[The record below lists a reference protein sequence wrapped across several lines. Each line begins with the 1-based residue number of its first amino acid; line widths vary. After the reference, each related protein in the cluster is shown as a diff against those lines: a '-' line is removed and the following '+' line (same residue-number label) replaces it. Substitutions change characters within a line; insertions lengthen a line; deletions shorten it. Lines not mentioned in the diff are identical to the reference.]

1 MNYKLYWELTNEGGA
16 RLLRAFGGTPE
27 PRFPAEIEGRAIT
40 EIGDYCFAAQAHLP
54 AEYRCSYV
62 QEETEADGAPETAP
76 DGEMQAEPGADGVP
90 ETAPD
95 READVM
101 PGADGAPGA
110 EPETEPDMELD
121 GLPEADGTLAELAGA
136 YITRVTLPE
145 GVKKIGNF
153 AFYNATAL
161 AELELGS
168 GTETLGSDAF
178 MNCRSLSRLLLHAD
192 TGQKTGLRLL
202 LAQLSSDLEVA
213 LSGENGV
220 WAKLLFPEYYESY
233 DEIAPAHIFGRNIV
247 GEGFRARQS
256 FREGVLDFAQYDK
269 IFPQACVD
277 ESEVTL
283 GRLALDRVRYA
294 AELSET
300 PRGLYEA
307 YLKAHGGYLI
317 RRITDDRDL
326 ELAEYCCSRKFVTRE
341 DVAACAV
348 RAGKVDWAEGAAALL
363 HLMQQYFP
371 EKTPD
376 ERYSF
381 DDF

>member
-1 MNYKLYWELTNEGGA
+1 M
-16 RLLRAFGGTPE
+16 RE

-192 TGQKTGLRLL
+192 PGQKTGLRLL

>member
-1 MNYKLYWELTNEGGA
+1 MNYKLYWELTNEGDA
-16 RLLRAFGGTPE
+16 RLLRAFGETPE
-27 PRFPAEIEGRAIT
+27 PRFPAEIEGRAIM

-54 AEYRCSYV
+54 AECRCSYV

-76 DGEMQAEPGADGVP
+76 DGEMQAEPGADG
-90 ETAPD
+90 A
-95 READVM
+95 
-101 PGADGAPGA
+101 
-110 EPETEPDMELD
+110 
-121 GLPEADGTLAELAGA
+121 LAELAGA

-145 GVKKIGNF
+145 GIKKIGNF
-153 AFYNATAL
+153 AFYNATEL

-168 GTETLGSDAF
+168 GIDTLGSDAF

-192 TGQKTGLRLL
+192 PGQKTGLRLL

-256 FREGVLDFAQYDK
+256 FREDVLDFAQYDK

-277 ESEVTL
+277 ESEATL

-294 AELSET
+294 AELSEA
-300 PRGLYEA
+300 PRGLYEE
-307 YLKAHGGYLI
+307 YLKAHSGYLI

-326 ELAEYCCSRKFVTRE
+326 ELAEDCCSRKFLTRE
-341 DVAACAV
+341 DVAACAM
-348 RAGKVDWAEGAAALL
+348 RAGEADWAEGAAALL
-363 HLMQQYFP
+363 HLMQQYFA

>member
-16 RLLRAFGGTPE
+16 RLLRAFGGPPE

-62 QEETEADGAPETAP
+62 PAEPEADGAPETETDMEAS
-76 DGEMQAEPGADGVP
+76 AEL
-90 ETAPD
+90 
-95 READVM
+95 
-101 PGADGAPGA
+101 GA

-192 TGQKTGLRLL
+192 PGQKTGLRLL

>member
-1 MNYKLYWELTNEGGA
+1 MNYKLYWELTNEGDA
-16 RLLRAFGGTPE
+16 RLLRAFGETPE

-54 AEYRCSYV
+54 AECRCSYV
-62 QEETEADGAPETAP
+62 QAEPGADGAPETAP
-76 DGEMQAEPGADGVP
+76 DGEMQAEP
-90 ETAPD
+90 ET
-95 READVM
+95 
-101 PGADGAPGA
+101 DGAPGA

-192 TGQKTGLRLL
+192 PGQKTGLRLL

>member
-1 MNYKLYWELTNEGGA
+1 MNYKLYWELTNEGDA
-16 RLLRAFGGTPE
+16 RLLRAFGETPE

-54 AEYRCSYV
+54 AECRCSYV

-110 EPETEPDMELD
+110 EP
-121 GLPEADGTLAELAGA
+121 GADG
-136 YITRVTLPE
+136 
-145 GVKKIGNF
+145 
-153 AFYNATAL
+153 AL

-168 GTETLGSDAF
+168 GIDTLGSDAF

-192 TGQKTGLRLL
+192 PGQKTGLRLL

-256 FREGVLDFAQYDK
+256 FREDVLDFAQYDK

-277 ESEVTL
+277 ESEATL

-294 AELSET
+294 AELSEA
-300 PRGLYEA
+300 PRGLYEE
-307 YLKAHGGYLI
+307 YLKAHSGYLI

-326 ELAEYCCSRKFVTRE
+326 ELAEDCCSRKFLTRE
-341 DVAACAV
+341 DVAACAM
-348 RAGKVDWAEGAAALL
+348 RAGEADWAEGAAALL
-363 HLMQQYFP
+363 HLMQQYFA

>member
-1 MNYKLYWELTNEGGA
+1 MNYKLYWELTNEGDA
-16 RLLRAFGGTPE
+16 RLLRAFGETPE

-54 AEYRCSYV
+54 AECRCSYV
-62 QEETEADGAPETAP
+62 QEETEADGA
-76 DGEMQAEPGADGVP
+76 
-90 ETAPD
+90 
-95 READVM
+95 
-101 PGADGAPGA
+101 
-110 EPETEPDMELD
+110 
-121 GLPEADGTLAELAGA
+121 LAEG
-136 YITRVTLPE
+136 I
-145 GVKKIGNF
+145 KKIGNF
-153 AFYNATAL
+153 AFYNATEL

-168 GTETLGSDAF
+168 GIDALGSDAF

-192 TGQKTGLRLL
+192 PGQKTGLRLL

-256 FREGVLDFAQYDK
+256 FREDVLDFAQYDK

-277 ESEVTL
+277 ESEATL

-294 AELSET
+294 AELSEA
-300 PRGLYEA
+300 PRGLYEE
-307 YLKAHGGYLI
+307 YLKAHSGYLI

-326 ELAEYCCSRKFVTRE
+326 ELAEDCCSRKFLTRE
-341 DVAACAV
+341 DVAACAM
-348 RAGKVDWAEGAAALL
+348 RAGEADWAEGAAALL
-363 HLMQQYFP
+363 HLMQQYFA

>member
-90 ETAPD
+90 ETEPD
-95 READVM
+95 MEADVM

-192 TGQKTGLRLL
+192 PGQKTGLRLL

>member
-1 MNYKLYWELTNEGGA
+1 MNYKLYWELTNEGDA
-16 RLLRAFGGTPE
+16 RLLRAFGETPE

-54 AEYRCSYV
+54 AECRCSYV
-62 QEETEADGAPETAP
+62 QAEPGADGAPETAP
-76 DGEMQAEPGADGVP
+76 DGEMQAEPGADGAP

-95 READVM
+95 GEM
-101 PGADGAPGA
+101 QA
-110 EPETEPDMELD
+110 EPETD
-121 GLPEADGTLAELAGA
+121 GAPETDDALAELAGA

-145 GVKKIGNF
+145 GIKKIGNF
-153 AFYNATAL
+153 AFYNATEL

-168 GTETLGSDAF
+168 GIDTLGSDAF

-192 TGQKTGLRLL
+192 PGQKTGLRLL
-202 LAQLSSDLEVA
+202 LAQLSSDLEVT

-247 GEGFRARQS
+247 GEGVRARQS

-307 YLKAHGGYLI
+307 YLKAHGGNLI

>member
-1 MNYKLYWELTNEGGA
+1 MNYKLYWELTNEGDA
-16 RLLRAFGGTPE
+16 RLLRAFGETPE

-54 AEYRCSYV
+54 AECRCSYV
-62 QEETEADGAPETAP
+62 QEETEADGA
-76 DGEMQAEPGADGVP
+76 
-90 ETAPD
+90 
-95 READVM
+95 
-101 PGADGAPGA
+101 
-110 EPETEPDMELD
+110 
-121 GLPEADGTLAELAGA
+121 LAELAGA
-136 YITRVTLPE
+136 YITCVTLPE
-145 GVKKIGNF
+145 GIKKIGNF
-153 AFYNATAL
+153 AFYNATEL

-168 GTETLGSDAF
+168 GIDALGSDAF

-192 TGQKTGLRLL
+192 PGQKTGLRLL

-256 FREGVLDFAQYDK
+256 FREDVLDFAQYDK

-277 ESEVTL
+277 ESEATL

-294 AELSET
+294 AELSEA
-300 PRGLYEA
+300 PRGLYEE
-307 YLKAHGGYLI
+307 YLKAHSGYLI

-326 ELAEYCCSRKFVTRE
+326 ELAEDCCSRKFLTRE
-341 DVAACAV
+341 DVAACAM
-348 RAGKVDWAEGAAALL
+348 RAGEADWAEALL
-363 HLMQQYFP
+363 HLMQQYFA

>member
-1 MNYKLYWELTNEGGA
+1 MNYKLYWELTNEGDA
-16 RLLRAFGGTPE
+16 RLLRAFGETPE

-54 AEYRCSYV
+54 AECRCSYV
-62 QEETEADGAPETAP
+62 QAEPGADGAPETAP
-76 DGEMQAEPGADGVP
+76 DGEMQAEPGADGAP

-95 READVM
+95 GEMQAE
-101 PGADGAPGA
+101 PETDGAPGA

-192 TGQKTGLRLL
+192 PGQKTGLRLL

>member
-27 PRFPAEIEGRAIT
+27 PRFPAEIEGRTIT

-62 QEETEADGAPETAP
+62 QAEPEADGAPETAP
-76 DGEMQAEPGADGVP
+76 DV
-90 ETAPD
+90 
-95 READVM
+95 EADVM
-101 PGADGAPGA
+101 PGADGAP
-110 EPETEPDMELD
+110 ETAPDVEADVM
-121 GLPEADGTLAELAGA
+121 PEADGALAELAGA
-136 YITRVTLPE
+136 YMTRVTLPE

-168 GTETLGSDAF
+168 GTDMLGSDAF

-192 TGQKTGLRLL
+192 PGQKTGLRLL
-202 LAQLSSDLEVA
+202 LAQLSSDLEVT

-277 ESEVTL
+277 ESEATL
-283 GRLALDRVRYA
+283 GRLAIDRVRYA

-307 YLKAHGGYLI
+307 YLKAHSGYLI

-326 ELAEYCCSRKFVTRE
+326 ELAEDCCSRKFLTRE

-348 RAGKVDWAEGAAALL
+348 RAGEADWAEGAAALL

>member
-62 QEETEADGAPETAP
+62 PAEPEADGAPETEP
-76 DGEMQAEPGADGVP
+76 DV
-90 ETAPD
+90 
-95 READVM
+95 EADVM
-101 PGADGAPGA
+101 PGADGAPETEPDMEASAELGA

-121 GLPEADGTLAELAGA
+121 GLPEADGALAELAGA

-168 GTETLGSDAF
+168 GTDMLGSDAF

-192 TGQKTGLRLL
+192 PGQKTGLRLL
-202 LAQLSSDLEVA
+202 LAQLSSDLEVT

-277 ESEVTL
+277 ESEATL

-307 YLKAHGGYLI
+307 YLKAHSGYLI

-348 RAGKVDWAEGAAALL
+348 RAGEADWAEGAAALL
-363 HLMQQYFP
+363 HLMRQYFP

>member
-1 MNYKLYWELTNEGGA
+1 MNYKLYWELTNEGDA
-16 RLLRAFGGTPE
+16 RLLRAFGETPE

-54 AEYRCSYV
+54 AECRCSYV
-62 QEETEADGAPETAP
+62 QEETEADGAPETETDMEAS
-76 DGEMQAEPGADGVP
+76 AEL
-90 ETAPD
+90 
-95 READVM
+95 
-101 PGADGAPGA
+101 GA

-192 TGQKTGLRLL
+192 PGQKTGLRLL

>member
-95 READVM
+95 READMM

-192 TGQKTGLRLL
+192 PGQKTGLRLL

-363 HLMQQYFP
+363 HLMQQYFS

>member
-27 PRFPAEIEGRAIT
+27 PRFPAEIEGRTIT

-62 QEETEADGAPETAP
+62 PAEPEADGAPET
-76 DGEMQAEPGADGVP
+76 E
-90 ETAPD
+90 PD
-95 READVM
+95 REVSAEPEADGL
-101 PGADGAPGA
+101 PGADGA
-110 EPETEPDMELD
+110 
-121 GLPEADGTLAELAGA
+121 LAELAGA

-168 GTETLGSDAF
+168 GTDTLGSDAF

-192 TGQKTGLRLL
+192 PGQKTGLRLL

-277 ESEVTL
+277 ESEATL